1 MNTKAQTTPPSE
13 TKNESRRLR
22 IKTAAPP
29 PGDPAPLPCSNIIF

>member
-13 TKNESRRLR
+13 TKSEPRKLR

-29 PGDPAPLPCSNIIF
+29 PPEPERPCTSIIF